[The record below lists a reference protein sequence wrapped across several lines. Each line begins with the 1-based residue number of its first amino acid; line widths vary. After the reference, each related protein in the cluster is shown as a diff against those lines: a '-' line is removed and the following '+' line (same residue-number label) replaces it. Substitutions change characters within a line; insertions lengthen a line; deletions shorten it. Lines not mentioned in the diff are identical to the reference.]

1 MRSALTVLFIVG
13 GNCLLLISC
22 AMRKLFGTSVL
33 FIAAAVISAGMFIGC
48 DKKEPTPS
56 GGNDGG
62 TQTVAVTGVSLSKT
76 SLSLV
81 EGGSETLTATVSP
94 DNATNKSVSWKS
106 SATDIA
112 TVDGSGKVTAV
123 KPGSA
128 TITVT
133 TADGGKTAT
142 CSVTVTEQAKIVIT
156 GNTAKVPVA
165 GGAAEFA
172 IQFNTSY
179 SVEIEESAK
188 DWLHFVETR
197 AMQSG
202 TLVFSVDANAGEAR
216 TGKATVKD
224 NEGKV
229 GAITLTFEQ
238 DPYIAVTSVQ
248 VAPETAELEVGETL
262 TLTVTVLPE
271 NATDKTVTWSTDN
284 ASVATVAED
293 GTVIAV
299 AQGTATITAAAG
311 EAKASCVITVIPS
324 AYETER
330 AALIAIYNATGG
342 NSWERSDNW
351 CSDKPIGQW
360 YGVHTNIK
368 GRVDE
373 IDLHGNITGQIPPE
387 IGDLTELTRL
397 SISNSLLPD
406 NSDYGPL
413 PTEIGNLK
421 KLKALVLQGYP
432 LSGKIPES
440 LYDLTNL
447 LQLIIERPGHMDEQQ
462 ISPSI
467 SKLHN
472 LQRCILRNMNL
483 TGNLTPEFGHL
494 FNLTEL
500 SLQGNNLS
508 GAIPSEWGGLVNLG
522 DCELIGNK
530 LSGPLPQS
538 LRLLPNYSKI
548 WGKMVAVNNFS
559 EEDLLASDIPAPSSP
574 LIKTLSGSMLDI
586 DEEFKKNKYTV
597 LFSLNPEDGVASE
610 TVAMLKKLH
619 DRSKPGDL
627 GIVTYF
633 DNSSAPGAERDRR
646 DAAFKNLLSSIG
658 ATWPSFIYHYND
670 GSSEE
675 RPFYAKPYNFC
686 SQTGIN
692 NEIYII
698 GPAKGVEYASFLTGS
713 YNTIREMEATVDWLT
728 NKLDIAITHY
738 ESTDYSEDG
747 LVTKLRSAT
756 TGQGIDI
763 VITGDAFSDRLIADG
778 TFSNMADRAV
788 SDLFSVEPLK
798 SLADRFNVYLV
809 NAVSQNEGY
818 YNGGNTVFSGEYGLG
833 AAVGGEN
840 EKVLQYARKAI
851 SDERMDNALVLVM
864 MNSLRDC
871 GTCYMLNPEDNS
883 IYAGGTS
890 IAWVPF
896 GLAPG
901 VTSKANLLIH
911 EIGGHGIGKL
921 ADEYYYLDNGTISSE
936 TIEAVKEK
944 QKNNWFLN
952 VDFTSSTSNV
962 LWSRFVKDSR
972 YANENIGAYAGGY
985 TYPTGVW
992 RPTMWSIMNQH
1003 HVYGT
1008 FNAPSR
1014 AQIYTRIMKL
1024 SEGQDW
1030 QFDYEEFVKW
1040 DQAHPTKQSTSPSTR
1055 TNHVEVDEAENEIC
1069 VPPVIINKTWRQM
1082 IRK

>member
-1 MRSALTVLFIVG
+1 
-13 GNCLLLISC
+13 
-22 AMRKLFGTSVL
+22 MRKLFGTSVL

-123 KPGSA
+123 KAGSA

-156 GNTAKVPVA
+156 GNTAKVPVS
-165 GGAAEFA
+165 GGTAEFP
-172 IQFNTSY
+172 IQYNTSY
-179 SVEIEESAK
+179 TIEIESSAQS
-188 DWLHFVETR
+188 WLHFVETR

-202 TLVFSVDANAGEAR
+202 TLVFSVDANKGEAR

-224 NEGKV
+224 NDGKV
-229 GAITLTFEQ
+229 EPITLTFEQ
-238 DPYIAVTSVQ
+238 EPYIAVTSVQ
-248 VAPETAELEVGETL
+248 LSPEAAELEVGETL
-262 TLTVTVLPE
+262 ALTVTVLPE

-293 GTVIAV
+293 GTVTAV

-397 SISNSLLPD
+397 SISNRLLPD

-413 PTEIGNLK
+413 PSEIGNLK
-421 KLKALVLQGYP
+421 KLETLVLQGYP

-440 LYDLTNL
+440 LYDLTSL
-447 LQLIIERPGHMDEQQ
+447 WQLIIERPGHMDEQQ

-467 SKLHN
+467 RKLHN

-508 GAIPSEWGGLVNLG
+508 GTIPSEWGGLVNLG
-522 DCELIGNK
+522 DCELIGNR

-538 LRLLPNYSKI
+538 LRLLPNYSRI

-586 DEEFKKNKYTV
+586 EDEFRKNKYTV
-597 LFSLNPEDGVASE
+597 LFSLDPEDGVASE
-610 TVAMLKKLH
+610 TVAKLKKLQ
-619 DRSKPGDL
+619 DRSNPGDL

-633 DNSSAPGAERDRR
+633 DNSSEPGAERDRR
-646 DAAFKNLLSSIG
+646 DTAFKNLLSSIG

-670 GSSEE
+670 DSSEE

-713 YNTIREMEATVDWLT
+713 YNTVREMEATVDWLS
-728 NKLDIAITHY
+728 NKLDVAITHY
-738 ESTDYSEDG
+738 ESTDYSKDG

-921 ADEYYYLDNGTISSE
+921 ADEYYYLDNGTISSA
-936 TIEAVKEK
+936 TIDAVKEK
-944 QKNNWFLN
+944 QKNNWYLN
-952 VDFTSSTSNV
+952 IDFTSSTSNV

-1040 DQAHPTKQSTSPSTR
+1040 DQAHPTKMSAAPATR
-1055 TNHVEVDEAENEIC
+1055 SNYVEADDAEDGGH
-1069 VPPVIINKTWRQM
+1069 VPPVILNKTWRQM
-1082 IRK
+1082 IRR

>member
-1 MRSALTVLFIVG
+1 
-13 GNCLLLISC
+13 
-22 AMRKLFGTSVL
+22 MRKLFGTSVL

>member
-1 MRSALTVLFIVG
+1 
-13 GNCLLLISC
+13 
-22 AMRKLFGTSVL
+22 MRKLFGTSVL
-33 FIAAAVISAGMFIGC
+33 AIAAVVISAGMFIGC
-48 DKKEPTPS
+48 DKKEPT
-56 GGNDGG
+56 
-62 TQTVAVTGVSLSKT
+62 QKTVAVTGVSLSKT

-94 DNATNKSVSWKS
+94 DNASNKSVNWKS

-128 TITVT
+128 TITVST
-133 TADGGKTAT
+133 TDGGKTAS

-202 TLVFSVDANAGEAR
+202 TLVFSVDANKGEAR

-224 NEGKV
+224 NAGKV
-229 GAITLTFEQ
+229 GSITLTFEQ

-248 VAPETAELEVGETL
+248 IAPETAELEVGETL
-262 TLTVTVLPE
+262 GLTVAVLPE
-271 NATDKTVTWSTDN
+271 EATDKTVTWSSDN
-284 ASVATVAED
+284 ESVATVSED
-293 GTVIAV
+293 GLVTALAEGKAVITATVGDKSASCAVTVIL
-299 AQGTATITAAAG
+299 
-311 EAKASCVITVIPS
+311 SR
-324 AYETER
+324 YEVER

-342 NSWERSDNW
+342 SNWERSDNW
-351 CSDKPIGQW
+351 CSDKPLDQW
-360 YGVHTNIK
+360 YGVRTNSE
-368 GRVDE
+368 GRVDKIE
-373 IDLHGNITGQIPPE
+373 LHGNITGQIPPE
-387 IGDLTELTRL
+387 IGDLTELTWL
-397 SISNSLLPD
+397 SISNRLLPD
-406 NSDYGPL
+406 NLDFGPL
-413 PTEIGNLK
+413 PSEIGNLK
-421 KLKALVLQGYP
+421 KLETLAIQGYP

-440 LYDLTNL
+440 LYDLTDL
-447 LQLIIERPGHMDEQQ
+447 LQLIIARPGHMDEQQ

-522 DCELIGNK
+522 DCELTGNK

-538 LRLLPNYSKI
+538 LRLLPNYNKI

-586 DEEFKKNKYTV
+586 EEEFKKNKYTV
-597 LFSLNPEDGVASE
+597 LFSLDPEDGVASE
-610 TVAMLKKLH
+610 TVAKLKKLQ
-619 DRSKPGDL
+619 DRSNPGDL

-670 GSSEE
+670 DSSEE

-713 YNTIREMEATVDWLT
+713 YNTVREMEATVDWLS
-728 NKLDIAITHY
+728 NKLDVSITHY
-738 ESTDYSEDG
+738 ESTDYSKDG

-809 NAVSQNEGY
+809 NAVSQNEEY
-818 YNGGNTVFSGEYGLG
+818 YNGGITVFSGEYGKG
-833 AAVGGEN
+833 AAVGGDN

-883 IYAGGTS
+883 RYAGGTS

-911 EIGGHGIGKL
+911 ELEGHGIGKL

-944 QKNNWFLN
+944 QKNNWYLN

-972 YANENIGAYAGGY
+972 YAHEEIGAYAGGY

-1024 SEGQDW
+1024 SEGQSW
-1030 QFDYEEFVKW
+1030 QFDYETFVKW

-1055 TNHVEVDEAENEIC
+1055 TNHAEVDEAENEIC

-1082 IRK
+1082 ILK

>member
-1 MRSALTVLFIVG
+1 
-13 GNCLLLISC
+13 
-22 AMRKLFGTSVL
+22 MRKLFGTFL
-33 FIAAAVISAGMFIGC
+33 AAAVVIILAGMSMGC

-81 EGGSETLTATVSP
+81 EDGSETLTATITPS
-94 DNATNKSVSWKS
+94 NATNKALSWKS
-106 SATDIA
+106 SDASIA
-112 TVDGSGKVTAV
+112 SVDGSGKVTAV
-123 KPGSA
+123 KAGSA
-128 TITVT
+128 TITVST
-133 TADGGKTAT
+133 TDGGKTAS
-142 CSVTVTEQAKIVIT
+142 CSVTVTEQTKIVIA

-172 IQFNTSY
+172 IQYNTSY
-179 SVEIEESAK
+179 KVEIEESAK

-202 TLVFSVDANAGEAR
+202 TLVFSVDANKGEAR

-229 GAITLTFEQ
+229 EPITLTFEQ
-238 DPYIAVTSVQ
+238 
-248 VAPETAELEVGETL
+248 
-262 TLTVTVLPE
+262 
-271 NATDKTVTWSTDN
+271 
-284 ASVATVAED
+284 
-293 GTVIAV
+293 
-299 AQGTATITAAAG
+299 
-311 EAKASCVITVIPS
+311 EA
-324 AYETER
+324 YDFER
-330 AALIAIYNATGG
+330 AALIAIYKATGG
-342 NSWERSDNW
+342 SNWERRDNW
-351 CSDKPIGQW
+351 CSDMPIDQW
-360 YGVHTNIK
+360 YGVQTNNK
-368 GRVDE
+368 GRVDILE
-373 IDLHGNITGQIPPE
+373 LRGNITGQIPPE
-387 IGDLTELTRL
+387 IGDLTELTWL
-397 SISNSLLPD
+397 SIFNSLLPD

-413 PTEIGNLK
+413 PSEIGNLK
-421 KLKALVLQGYP
+421 KLKALVLQSYP

-447 LQLIIERPGHMDEQQ
+447 QQLIIERPGHMDEQQ

-522 DCELIGNK
+522 DCELFGNK

-597 LFSLNPEDGVASE
+597 LFSLDPEDGVASE

-633 DNSSAPGAERDRR
+633 DNSSAPGAERDKR

-670 GSSEE
+670 KSSEE

-728 NKLDIAITHY
+728 NKLDVAITHY

-809 NAVSQNEGY
+809 NAVSQNEEY

-944 QKNNWFLN
+944 QKNNWYLN

-1030 QFDYEEFVKW
+1030 QFDYETFVKW
-1040 DQAHPTKQSTSPSTR
+1040 DQAHPTKQLVSPLTR
-1055 TNHVEVDEAENEIC
+1055 TNHVEVEEAENEIC

-1082 IRK
+1082 ILK

>member
-1 MRSALTVLFIVG
+1 
-13 GNCLLLISC
+13 
-22 AMRKLFGTSVL
+22 MRKLFGTSVL
-33 FIAAAVISAGMFIGC
+33 AIAAAVILAGMFIGC

-202 TLVFSVDANAGEAR
+202 TLVFSVDANKGEAR

-972 YANENIGAYAGGY
+972 YAHEEIGAYAGGY

>member
-1 MRSALTVLFIVG
+1 MVIFVKYHFVLLSF
-13 GNCLLLISC
+13 

-33 FIAAAVISAGMFIGC
+33 AIAAAVILAGLFIGC

-56 GGNDGG
+56 GGNGG
-62 TQTVAVTGVSLSKT
+62 GGQTVAVTGVSLSKT

-202 TLVFSVDANAGEAR
+202 TLVFSVDANKGEAR

-972 YANENIGAYAGGY
+972 YAHEEIGAYAGGY

>member
-1 MRSALTVLFIVG
+1 
-13 GNCLLLISC
+13 
-22 AMRKLFGTSVL
+22 MRKLFGTSVL
-33 FIAAAVISAGMFIGC
+33 AIAAVVISAGMFIGC
-48 DKKEPTPS
+48 DKKEPT
-56 GGNDGG
+56 
-62 TQTVAVTGVSLSKT
+62 QKTVAVTGVSLSKT

-94 DNATNKSVSWKS
+94 DNASNKSVNWKS

-128 TITVT
+128 TITVST
-133 TADGGKTAT
+133 TDGGKTAS

-202 TLVFSVDANAGEAR
+202 TLVFSVDANKGEAR

-224 NEGKV
+224 NAGKV
-229 GAITLTFEQ
+229 GSITLTFEQ

-248 VAPETAELEVGETL
+248 IAPETAELEVGETL
-262 TLTVTVLPE
+262 GLTVAVLPE
-271 NATDKTVTWSTDN
+271 EATDKTVTWSSDN
-284 ASVATVAED
+284 ESVATVSED
-293 GTVIAV
+293 GLVTALAEGKAVITATVGDKSASCAVTVIL
-299 AQGTATITAAAG
+299 
-311 EAKASCVITVIPS
+311 SR
-324 AYETER
+324 YEVER

-342 NSWERSDNW
+342 SNWERSDNW
-351 CSDKPIGQW
+351 CSDKPLDQW
-360 YGVHTNIK
+360 YGVRTNSE
-368 GRVDE
+368 GRVDKIE
-373 IDLHGNITGQIPPE
+373 LHGNITGQIPPE
-387 IGDLTELTRL
+387 IGDLTELTWL
-397 SISNSLLPD
+397 SISNRLLPD
-406 NSDYGPL
+406 NLDFGPL
-413 PTEIGNLK
+413 PSEIGNLK
-421 KLKALVLQGYP
+421 KLETLAIQGYP

-440 LYDLTNL
+440 LYDLTDL
-447 LQLIIERPGHMDEQQ
+447 LQLIIARPGHMDEQQ

-467 SKLHN
+467 RNLHN

-522 DCELIGNK
+522 DCELTGNK

-538 LRLLPNYSKI
+538 LRLLPNYNKI

-586 DEEFKKNKYTV
+586 EEEFKKNKYTV
-597 LFSLNPEDGVASE
+597 LFSLDPEDGVASE
-610 TVAMLKKLH
+610 TVAKLKKLQ
-619 DRSKPGDL
+619 DRSNPGDL

-633 DNSSAPGAERDRR
+633 DNSSAPGAERDKR

-670 GSSEE
+670 DSSEE

-713 YNTIREMEATVDWLT
+713 YNTVREMEATVDWLS
-728 NKLDIAITHY
+728 NKLDVSITHY
-738 ESTDYSEDG
+738 ESTDYSKDG

-809 NAVSQNEGY
+809 NAVSQNEEY
-818 YNGGNTVFSGEYGLG
+818 YNGGITVFSGEYGKG
-833 AAVGGEN
+833 AAVGGDN

-883 IYAGGTS
+883 RYAGGTS

-911 EIGGHGIGKL
+911 ELEGHGIGKL

-944 QKNNWFLN
+944 QKNNWYLN

-972 YANENIGAYAGGY
+972 YAHEEIGAYAGGY

-1024 SEGQDW
+1024 SEGQSW
-1030 QFDYEEFVKW
+1030 QFDYETFVKW

-1055 TNHVEVDEAENEIC
+1055 TNHAEVDEAENEIC

-1082 IRK
+1082 ILK

>member
-1 MRSALTVLFIVG
+1 
-13 GNCLLLISC
+13 
-22 AMRKLFGTSVL
+22 MRKLFGTSVL
-33 FIAAAVISAGMFIGC
+33 AIAAVVISAGMFIGC

-94 DNATNKSVSWKS
+94 DNASNKSVSWKS

-128 TITVT
+128 TITVST
-133 TADGGKTAT
+133 TDGGKTAT

-202 TLVFSVDANAGEAR
+202 TLVFSVDANKGEAR

-224 NEGKV
+224 NAGKV
-229 GAITLTFEQ
+229 GSITLTFEQ

-248 VAPETAELEVGETL
+248 IAPETAELEVGETL
-262 TLTVTVLPE
+262 GLTVAVLPE
-271 NATDKTVTWSTDN
+271 EATDKTVTWSSDN
-284 ASVATVAED
+284 ESVATVSED
-293 GTVIAV
+293 GLVTALAEGKAVITATVGDKSASCAVTVIL
-299 AQGTATITAAAG
+299 
-311 EAKASCVITVIPS
+311 SR
-324 AYETER
+324 YEVER

-342 NSWERSDNW
+342 SNWERSDNW
-351 CSDKPIGQW
+351 CSDKPLDQW
-360 YGVHTNIK
+360 YGVRTNSE
-368 GRVDE
+368 GRVDKIE
-373 IDLHGNITGQIPPE
+373 LHGNITGQIPPE
-387 IGDLTELTRL
+387 IGDLTELTWL

-413 PTEIGNLK
+413 PSEIGNLK
-421 KLKALVLQGYP
+421 KLETLAIQGYP

-440 LYDLTNL
+440 LYDLTDL
-447 LQLIIERPGHMDEQQ
+447 LQLIIARPGHMDEQQ

-467 SKLHN
+467 RNLHN

-597 LFSLNPEDGVASE
+597 LFSLDPEDGVASE

-911 EIGGHGIGKL
+911 ELEGHGIGKL

-944 QKNNWFLN
+944 QKNNWYLN

-972 YANENIGAYAGGY
+972 YANESIGAYAGGY

>member
-1 MRSALTVLFIVG
+1 
-13 GNCLLLISC
+13 
-22 AMRKLFGTSVL
+22 MRKLFGTSVL
-33 FIAAAVISAGMFIGC
+33 AIAAAVISSGMFIGC

-56 GGNDGG
+56 GGNGG
-62 TQTVAVTGVSLSKT
+62 NGGPKTVAVTGVSLSKT

-81 EGGSETLTATVSP
+81 EGRSETLTATVSP

-128 TITVT
+128 TITVST
-133 TADGGKTAT
+133 TDGGKTAT

-202 TLVFSVDANAGEAR
+202 TLVFSVDANKGEAR

-248 VAPETAELEVGETL
+248 IAPETAELEVGETL
-262 TLTVTVLPE
+262 GLTVAVLPE
-271 NATDKTVTWSTDN
+271 EATDKTVTWSSDN
-284 ASVATVAED
+284 ESVATVSED
-293 GTVIAV
+293 GLVTALAEGKAVITATVGDKSASCAVTVIL
-299 AQGTATITAAAG
+299 
-311 EAKASCVITVIPS
+311 SR
-324 AYETER
+324 YEVER

-342 NSWERSDNW
+342 SNWERSDNW
-351 CSDKPIGQW
+351 CSDKPLDQW
-360 YGVHTNIK
+360 YGVRTNSE
-368 GRVDE
+368 GRVDKIE
-373 IDLHGNITGQIPPE
+373 LHGNITGQIPPE
-387 IGDLTELTRL
+387 IGDLTELTWL

-413 PTEIGNLK
+413 PSEIGNLK
-421 KLKALVLQGYP
+421 KLETLAIQGYP

-440 LYDLTNL
+440 LYDLTDL
-447 LQLIIERPGHMDEQQ
+447 LQLIIARPGHMDEQQ

-467 SKLHN
+467 RNLHN

-538 LRLLPNYSKI
+538 LRLLPNYNKI

-586 DEEFKKNKYTV
+586 EEEFKKNKYTV
-597 LFSLNPEDGVASE
+597 LFSLDPEDGVASE

-633 DNSSAPGAERDRR
+633 DNSSAPGAERDKR

-670 GSSEE
+670 DSSEE

-713 YNTIREMEATVDWLT
+713 YNTVREMEATVDWLS
-728 NKLDIAITHY
+728 NKLDVSITHY
-738 ESTDYSEDG
+738 ESTDYSKDG

-798 SLADRFNVYLV
+798 SLVDRFNVYLV
-809 NAVSQNEGY
+809 NAVSQNEEY
-818 YNGGNTVFSGEYGLG
+818 YNGGITVFSGEYGKG
-833 AAVGGEN
+833 AAVGGDN

-883 IYAGGTS
+883 RYAGGTS

-936 TIEAVKEK
+936 RIEAVKEK
-944 QKNNWFLN
+944 QKNNWYLN

-972 YANENIGAYAGGY
+972 YAHEEIGAYAGGY

-1024 SEGQDW
+1024 SEGQSW
-1030 QFDYEEFVKW
+1030 QFDYETFVKW

-1055 TNHVEVDEAENEIC
+1055 TNHAEVDEAENEIC

-1082 IRK
+1082 ILK

>member
-1 MRSALTVLFIVG
+1 
-13 GNCLLLISC
+13 
-22 AMRKLFGTSVL
+22 MRKLFGTFL
-33 FIAAAVISAGMFIGC
+33 AAAVVIILAGMSMGC

-81 EGGSETLTATVSP
+81 EDGSETLTATITPS
-94 DNATNKSVSWKS
+94 NATNKALSWKS
-106 SATDIA
+106 SDASIA
-112 TVDGSGKVTAV
+112 SVDGSGKVTAV
-123 KPGSA
+123 KAGSA
-128 TITVT
+128 TITVST
-133 TADGGKTAT
+133 TDGGKTAS
-142 CSVTVTEQAKIVIT
+142 CSVTVTEQTKIVIA

-172 IQFNTSY
+172 IQYNTSY
-179 SVEIEESAK
+179 KVEIEESAQ

-202 TLVFSVDANAGEAR
+202 TLVFSVDANKGEAR

-229 GAITLTFEQ
+229 EPITLTFEQ
-238 DPYIAVTSVQ
+238 
-248 VAPETAELEVGETL
+248 
-262 TLTVTVLPE
+262 
-271 NATDKTVTWSTDN
+271 
-284 ASVATVAED
+284 
-293 GTVIAV
+293 
-299 AQGTATITAAAG
+299 
-311 EAKASCVITVIPS
+311 EA
-324 AYETER
+324 YDFER
-330 AALIAIYNATGG
+330 AALIAIYKATGG
-342 NSWERSDNW
+342 SNWERRDNW
-351 CSDKPIGQW
+351 CSDMPIDQW
-360 YGVHTNIK
+360 YGVQTNNK
-368 GRVDE
+368 GRVDILE
-373 IDLHGNITGQIPPE
+373 LRGNITGQIPPE
-387 IGDLTELTRL
+387 IGDLTELTWL
-397 SISNSLLPD
+397 SIFNSLLPD

-413 PTEIGNLK
+413 PSEIGNLK
-421 KLKALVLQGYP
+421 KLKALVLQNYP

-447 LQLIIERPGHMDEQQ
+447 QQLIIERPGHMDEQQ

-467 SKLHN
+467 RNLHN

-522 DCELIGNK
+522 DCELFGNK

-597 LFSLNPEDGVASE
+597 LFSLDPEDGVASE

-633 DNSSAPGAERDRR
+633 DNSSAPGAERDKR
-646 DAAFKNLLSSIG
+646 DAAFKKLLSSIG

-670 GSSEE
+670 ESTDE

-728 NKLDIAITHY
+728 NKLDVAITHY

-763 VITGDAFSDRLIADG
+763 VITGDAFSDRLIAAG

-809 NAVSQNEGY
+809 NAVSQNEEY

-944 QKNNWFLN
+944 QKNNWYLN

-1030 QFDYEEFVKW
+1030 QFDYETFVKW
-1040 DQAHPTKQSTSPSTR
+1040 DQAHPTKQLVSPLTR

-1082 IRK
+1082 ILK

>member
-1 MRSALTVLFIVG
+1 
-13 GNCLLLISC
+13 
-22 AMRKLFGTSVL
+22 MRKLFGTSVL

-202 TLVFSVDANAGEAR
+202 TLVFSVDANKGEAR

-440 LYDLTNL
+440 LYDLTSL
-447 LQLIIERPGHMDEQQ
+447 WQLIIERPGHMDEQQ

-467 SKLHN
+467 RKLHN

>member
-1 MRSALTVLFIVG
+1 
-13 GNCLLLISC
+13 
-22 AMRKLFGTSVL
+22 MRKLFGTSVL
-33 FIAAAVISAGMFIGC
+33 AIAAVVISAGMFIGC

-56 GGNDGG
+56 GGNGG
-62 TQTVAVTGVSLSKT
+62 GGQTVAVTGVSLSKT

-123 KPGSA
+123 KAGSA

-202 TLVFSVDANAGEAR
+202 TLVFSVDANKGEAR

-224 NEGKV
+224 NAGKV
-229 GAITLTFEQ
+229 GSITLTFEQ

-248 VAPETAELEVGETL
+248 IAPETAELEVGETL
-262 TLTVTVLPE
+262 GLTVAVLPE
-271 NATDKTVTWSTDN
+271 EATDKTVTWSSDN
-284 ASVATVAED
+284 ESVATVSED
-293 GTVIAV
+293 GLVTALAEGKAVITATVGDKSASCAVTVIL
-299 AQGTATITAAAG
+299 
-311 EAKASCVITVIPS
+311 SR
-324 AYETER
+324 YEVER

-342 NSWERSDNW
+342 SNWERSDNW
-351 CSDKPIGQW
+351 CSDKPLDQW
-360 YGVHTNIK
+360 YGVRTNSE
-368 GRVDE
+368 GRVDKIE
-373 IDLHGNITGQIPPE
+373 LHGNITGQIPPE
-387 IGDLTELTRL
+387 IGDLTELTWL

-413 PTEIGNLK
+413 PSEIGNLK
-421 KLKALVLQGYP
+421 KLETLAIQGYP

-440 LYDLTNL
+440 LYDLTDL
-447 LQLIIERPGHMDEQQ
+447 LQLIIARPGHMDEQQ

-467 SKLHN
+467 RNLHN

-522 DCELIGNK
+522 DCELTGNK

-538 LRLLPNYSKI
+538 LRLLPNYNKI

-586 DEEFKKNKYTV
+586 EEEFKKNKYTV
-597 LFSLNPEDGVASE
+597 LFSLDPEDGVASE

-633 DNSSAPGAERDRR
+633 DNSSAPGAERDKR

-670 GSSEE
+670 DSSEE

-713 YNTIREMEATVDWLT
+713 YNTVREMEATVDWLT
-728 NKLDIAITHY
+728 NKLDVAITHY
-738 ESTDYSEDG
+738 ESTDYSKDG

-809 NAVSQNEGY
+809 NAVSQNEEY
-818 YNGGNTVFSGEYGLG
+818 YNGGITVFSGEYGKG
-833 AAVGGEN
+833 AAVGGDN

-911 EIGGHGIGKL
+911 ELEGHGIGKL

-944 QKNNWFLN
+944 QKNNWYLN

-972 YANENIGAYAGGY
+972 YAHEEIGAYAGGY

-1024 SEGQDW
+1024 SEGQSW
-1030 QFDYEEFVKW
+1030 QFDYETFVKW

-1082 IRK
+1082 ILK

>member
-1 MRSALTVLFIVG
+1 MKQTIYHFVSLPILLVMAVCLSVG
-13 GNCLLLISC
+13 CGP
-22 AMRKLFGTSVL
+22 AEQPEPK
-33 FIAAAVISAGMFIGC
+33 
-48 DKKEPTPS
+48 PTP
-56 GGNDGG
+56 
-62 TQTVAVTGVSLSKT
+62 TPTPTTVAVTGVTLNKAT
-76 SLSLV
+76 LTLL
-81 EGGSETLTATVSP
+81 EGSAETLAASVSP
-94 DNATNKSVSWKS
+94 DNASNKSVSWKS

-123 KPGSA
+123 KAGSA

-156 GNTAKVPVA
+156 GNTAKVPVS
-165 GGAAEFA
+165 GGTAEFP
-172 IQFNTSY
+172 IQYNTSY
-179 SVEIEESAK
+179 TIEIESSAQS
-188 DWLHFVETR
+188 WLHFVETR

-202 TLVFSVDANAGEAR
+202 TLVFSVDANKGEAR

-224 NEGKV
+224 NDGKV
-229 GAITLTFEQ
+229 EPITLTFEQ
-238 DPYIAVTSVQ
+238 EPYIAVTSVQ
-248 VAPETAELEVGETL
+248 LSPEAAELEVGETL

-293 GTVIAV
+293 GTVTAV
-299 AQGTATITAAAG
+299 AQGTATIIAAAG

-397 SISNSLLPD
+397 SISNRLLPD

-413 PTEIGNLK
+413 PSEIGNLK
-421 KLKALVLQGYP
+421 KLETLVLQGYP

-440 LYDLTNL
+440 LYDLTSL
-447 LQLIIERPGHMDEQQ
+447 WQLIIERPGHMDEQQ

-467 SKLHN
+467 RKLHN

-508 GAIPSEWGGLVNLG
+508 GTIPSEWGGLVNLG
-522 DCELIGNK
+522 DCELIGNR

-538 LRLLPNYSKI
+538 LRLLPNYSRI

-586 DEEFKKNKYTV
+586 EDEFRKNKYTV
-597 LFSLNPEDGVASE
+597 LFSLDPEDGVASE
-610 TVAMLKKLH
+610 TVAKLKKLQ
-619 DRSKPGDL
+619 DRSNPGDL

-633 DNSSAPGAERDRR
+633 DNSSEPGAERDRR

-670 GSSEE
+670 DSSEE

-713 YNTIREMEATVDWLT
+713 YNTVREMEATVEWLS
-728 NKLDIAITHY
+728 NKLDVAITHY
-738 ESTDYSEDG
+738 ESTDYSKDG

-778 TFSNMADRAV
+778 TFSNMASRAV

-798 SLADRFNVYLV
+798 SFADRFNVYLV
-809 NAVSQNEGY
+809 NAVSRNEEY
-818 YNGGNTVFSGEYGLG
+818 YNGSNTVFSGGFGMG
-833 AAVGGEN
+833 AAVGGDN

-851 SDERMDNALVLVM
+851 SDKRMDNALVLVI

-883 IYAGGTS
+883 VYAGGTS

-901 VTSKANLLIH
+901 VISKANLLIH
-911 EIGGHGIGKL
+911 ELGGHGLGKL
-921 ADEYYYLDNGTISSE
+921 ADEYYYLDNGTISSA
-936 TIEAVKEK
+936 TIDAVKEK
-944 QKNNWFLN
+944 QKNNWYLN
-952 VDFTSSTSNV
+952 IDFTSSTSNV
-962 LWSRFVKDSR
+962 LWSQFVKDSR
-972 YANENIGAYAGGY
+972 YAHEEIGAYAGGY

-992 RPTMWSIMNQH
+992 RPTMWSVMNQH

-1040 DQAHPTKQSTSPSTR
+1040 DQAHPTKMSAAPATR
-1055 TNHVEVDEAENEIC
+1055 SNYVEADDAEDGGH
-1069 VPPVIINKTWRQM
+1069 VPPVILNKTWRQM
-1082 IRK
+1082 IRR

>member
-1 MRSALTVLFIVG
+1 MG
-13 GNCLLLISC
+13 Y
-22 AMRKLFGTSVL
+22 AMRKLFETSVL
-33 FIAAAVISAGMFIGC
+33 FIAAAVILAGLFIGC

-56 GGNDGG
+56 GGNGG
-62 TQTVAVTGVSLSKT
+62 GGQTVAVTGVSLSKT

-81 EGGSETLTATVSP
+81 EGGSETLTATVAPS
-94 DNATNKSVSWKS
+94 NATNKSVSWKS
-106 SATDIA
+106 SATDIV

-123 KPGSA
+123 KAGSA
-128 TITVT
+128 TITVST
-133 TADGGKTAT
+133 TDGGKTAS

-202 TLVFSVDANAGEAR
+202 TLVFSVDANKGEAR

-224 NEGKV
+224 NAGKV
-229 GAITLTFEQ
+229 GSITLTFEQ

-248 VAPETAELEVGETL
+248 IAPETAELEVGETL
-262 TLTVTVLPE
+262 GLTVAVLPE
-271 NATDKTVTWSTDN
+271 EATDKTVTWSSDN
-284 ASVATVAED
+284 ESVATVSED
-293 GTVIAV
+293 GLVTALAEGKAVITATVGDKSASCAVTVIL
-299 AQGTATITAAAG
+299 
-311 EAKASCVITVIPS
+311 SR
-324 AYETER
+324 YEVER

-342 NSWERSDNW
+342 SNWERSDNW
-351 CSDKPIGQW
+351 CSDKPLDQW
-360 YGVHTNIK
+360 YGVRTNSE
-368 GRVDE
+368 GRVDKIE
-373 IDLHGNITGQIPPE
+373 LHGNITGQIPPE
-387 IGDLTELTRL
+387 IGDLTELTWL

-413 PTEIGNLK
+413 PSEIGNLK
-421 KLKALVLQGYP
+421 KLETLAIQGYP

-440 LYDLTNL
+440 LYDLTDL
-447 LQLIIERPGHMDEQQ
+447 LQLIIARPGHMDEQQ

-467 SKLHN
+467 RNLHN

-538 LRLLPNYSKI
+538 LRLLPNYNKI

-586 DEEFKKNKYTV
+586 EEEFKKNKYTV
-597 LFSLNPEDGVASE
+597 LFSLDPEDGVASE

-633 DNSSAPGAERDRR
+633 DNSSAPGAERDKR

-670 GSSEE
+670 DSSEE

-713 YNTIREMEATVDWLT
+713 YNTVREMEATVDWLS
-728 NKLDIAITHY
+728 NKLDVSITHY
-738 ESTDYSEDG
+738 ESTDYSKDG

-798 SLADRFNVYLV
+798 SLVDRFNVYLV
-809 NAVSQNEGY
+809 NAVSQNEEY
-818 YNGGNTVFSGEYGLG
+818 YNGGITVFSGEYGKG
-833 AAVGGEN
+833 AAVGGDN

-936 TIEAVKEK
+936 RIEAVKEK
-944 QKNNWFLN
+944 QKNNWYLN

-972 YANENIGAYAGGY
+972 YAHEEIGAYAGGY

-1024 SEGQDW
+1024 SEGQSW
-1030 QFDYEEFVKW
+1030 QFDYETFVKW

-1055 TNHVEVDEAENEIC
+1055 TNHAEVDEAENEIC

-1082 IRK
+1082 ILK